1 MCYRR
6 WSGGDWRIG
15 RVEKGD
21 EARGMRQSAWL
32 KRLVRHATRMET
44 AQSSNLIRACICDKT
59 RQTRGHEVDQ
69 IPARCREM
77 PGSQT

>member
-1 MCYRR
+1 MCCRR

-32 KRLVRHATRMET
+32 KRLVCHATRMET
-44 AQSSNLIRACICDKT
+44 AQSSNLSRVYICYKT
-59 RQTRGHEVDQ
+59 RQMRGNVVDQ
-69 IPARCREM
+69 IPARCQEM